1 MPLTMPST
9 EEIHGEAQPARKESY
24 SGTFLNRI
32 SEAKKPST
40 MVMPAEI
47 QVDRFSSLEGLSD
60 ILRTEA

>member
-40 MVMPAEI
+40 MVRPAEMY
-47 QVDRFSSLEGLSD
+47 VARFSSLEGLSPIFLTD
-60 ILRTEA
+60 A

>member
-47 QVDRFSSLEGLSD
+47 QVDRFSSLEGLSV